1 MNTKKVILISLVALA
16 FLAFFI
22 VSDAKNKSGGGGA
35 ISQNILYITQPVMSF
50 SGVVEKIEGNKITVT
65 QKQMA
70 VQTYAPPA
78 IAAATTQTMPSPL
91 PTPKTIVVTFQAT
104 VSNNTQISQPQPY
117 INYLFKTVTP
127 APQLK
132 LSIKDIKVGSTIMV
146 GSPVDLRTISGNAF
160 DATMINL
167 PQKNN
172 MINGQIASV
181 GEDALTIKAYSSVMA
196 PAGAAG
202 IAMAQPKQIEYT
214 IKISSDT
221 EISRMIYTSTPPKSE
236 KLSISDLKKD
246 VQATIYTDADI
257 AQGTS
262 FTALRIEPMIS
273 MPAPAMAPI
282 PVVSTIP
289 PEGTPTPTP

>member
-1 MNTKKVILISLVALA
+1 
-16 FLAFFI
+16 
-22 VSDAKNKSGGGGA
+22 
-35 ISQNILYITQPVMSF
+35 
-50 SGVVEKIEGNKITVT
+50 
-65 QKQMA
+65 
-70 VQTYAPPA
+70 
-78 IAAATTQTMPSPL
+78 
-91 PTPKTIVVTFQAT
+91 
-104 VSNNTQISQPQPY
+104 
-117 INYLFKTVTP
+117 
-127 APQLK
+127 
-132 LSIKDIKVGSTIMV
+132 
-146 GSPVDLRTISGNAF
+146 
-160 DATMINL
+160 MINL